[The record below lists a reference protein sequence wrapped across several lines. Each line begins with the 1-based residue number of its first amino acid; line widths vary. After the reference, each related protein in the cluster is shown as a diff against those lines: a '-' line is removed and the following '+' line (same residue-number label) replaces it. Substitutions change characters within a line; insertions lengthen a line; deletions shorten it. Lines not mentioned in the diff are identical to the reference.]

1 MISNKIVIFATMFR
15 IVPFVC
21 SLFALLCSLTTW
33 ATAWEAGFSL
43 AAPAVVNRPIELKI
57 NPLTEFD
64 SITLSSGENSL
75 SIYSTN
81 ENRIIIGPI
90 IQKGSETILI
100 KTYTNGKVRLEKLKP
115 DLMPAW
121 LSIMPP
127 LLAILF
133 AIVFKEVISSLFI
146 GILSGVFLH
155 IHYMFPEK
163 NLLSGF
169 FLSITDYLIPSIA
182 DPDHMSVIVFSMLIG
197 GTVAVISRNG
207 GMVGMVKH
215 ISRYAKTPRSA
226 QMVTWVLGI
235 VIFFDDYANTLVV
248 GNTMR
253 PVTDKLKVSREKL
266 AYIVDA
272 TAAPVASVAFVTTW
286 IGAQLGYIQDGI
298 DTIDGLNASPYSVFI
313 ESLKYAFY
321 PFFTLVFMWFL
332 IRSKKDFGPMLQ
344 AERKSRKSAHV
355 NQKVIHNEE
364 IQALD
369 PDEHAPKR
377 AFNAVIP
384 ILVLIFGTMAC
395 LWITGFSESIWS
407 DPEKSFWTKV
417 SGIIGNAD
425 SYKSLLWSSTAAL
438 SVSILL
444 SVSQRILK
452 LQESMTTV
460 LRGFGFMMNAIIILC
475 LAWTLS
481 LLTDHLETAQF
492 ITSFLQTMDANPIWF
507 PAITFILA
515 ALVSFSTGSSWSTMA
530 ILYPMLLPAMW
541 LLCIEQGF
549 EHQLTL
555 DLFFNVVSC
564 VLAGSVLGD
573 HCSPISDTTILSSL
587 STSCNHLSH
596 VRTQMPYAL
605 TVGGISI
612 LVGTIPAAFGIST
625 WFLYPL
631 GFLAIY
637 LIIRIFGRLS
647 E

>member
-1 MISNKIVIFATMFR
+1 MFR
-15 IVPFVC
+15 IVPFIC
-21 SLFALLCSLTTW
+21 SLFIFFCSISTGTI
-33 ATAWEAGFSL
+33 AADQDYTL
-43 AAPAVVNRPIELKI
+43 AAPAVANRTIELKI
-57 NPLTEFD
+57 NPTLEYD
-64 SITLSSGENSL
+64 SITLQSGANSVTVYSSDGANL
-75 SIYSTN
+75 IK
-81 ENRIIIGPI
+81 GPI
-90 IQKGSETILI
+90 IQKSSETLSI
-100 KTYTNGKVRLEKLKP
+100 KTYTGGVARLEELKP
-115 DLMPAW
+115 NIMPAW
-121 LSIMPP
+121 LSILPP

-169 FLSITDYLIPSIA
+169 FLSITDYLIPSVA
-182 DPDHMSVIVFSMLIG
+182 DPDHISVIVFSLLIG

-226 QMVTWVLGI
+226 QMVSWVLGV

-298 DTIDGLNASPYSVFI
+298 DTIDGLNASPYHVFI

-321 PFFTLVFMWFL
+321 PFFTLVFMWLL
-332 IRSKKDFGPMLQ
+332 IRSKKDFGPMLK
-344 AERKSRKSAHV
+344 AERKSRKADHI
-355 NQKVIHNEE
+355 NQKVVHNEE
-364 IQALD
+364 IEALD
-369 PDEHAPKR
+369 PEEHAPKR

-384 ILVLIFGTMAC
+384 ILVLIFGTMTS
-395 LWITGFSESIWS
+395 LWITGFSESIWT
-407 DPEKSFWTKV
+407 DPEMGFWSKV

-452 LQESMTTV
+452 LHDTMTTV
-460 LRGFGFMMNAIIILC
+460 LKGFGFMLNAIIILC

-481 LLTDHLETAQF
+481 LITDHLETAQF
-492 ITSFLQTMDANPIWF
+492 ITSILQTLDANPVWF
-507 PAITFILA
+507 PAITFVLA
-515 ALVSFSTGSSWSTMA
+515 SLVSFSTGSSWSTMA

-541 LLCIEQGF
+541 LLCMDQGL
-549 EHQLTL
+549 EHQVTL
-555 DLFFNVVSC
+555 NLFFNVVSC

-605 TVGGISI
+605 TVGGIS
-612 LVGTIPAAFGIST
+612 LVLGTIPAAFGIST
-625 WFLYPL
+625 WLLYPF

-637 LIIRIFGRLS
+637 LIIRIFGKLS

>member
-1 MISNKIVIFATMFR
+1 MPFVYFLFLLFCCFTSRVFATDQD
-15 IVPFVC
+15 
-21 SLFALLCSLTTW
+21 
-33 ATAWEAGFSL
+33 FSL
-43 AAPAVVNRPIELKI
+43 AAPVVVKRPIEVKI
-57 NPLTEFD
+57 NPSLEFD
-64 SITLSSGENSL
+64 SIKLQLGENTVTVYAVEEGRM
-75 SIYSTN
+75 IK
-81 ENRIIIGPI
+81 GPLVQHGTETVHI
-90 IQKGSETILI
+90 TLFLKGAVRTI
-100 KTYTNGKVRLEKLKP
+100 ELKARV
-115 DLMPAW
+115 MPAW
-121 LSIMPP
+121 LSILPP

-155 IHYMFPEK
+155 IHFMFPEK

-182 DPDHMSVIVFSMLIG
+182 DPDHVSVIVFSLLIG

-226 QMVTWVLGI
+226 QMVSWVLGV

-321 PFFTLVFMWFL
+321 PFFTLAFMWML
-332 IRSKKDFGPMLQ
+332 IRSKKDFGPMLK
-344 AERKSRKSAHV
+344 AERKSRKLDQV

-384 ILVLIFGTMAC
+384 ILVLIFGTMAS
-395 LWITGFSESIWS
+395 LWITGFSESIWT
-407 DPEKSFWTKV
+407 DPEKGFWSKV

-438 SVSILL
+438 TVSILL

-452 LQESMTTV
+452 LHDTMTTV
-460 LRGFGFMMNAIIILC
+460 MKGFGFMLNAIIILC

-481 LLTDHLETAQF
+481 MLTDHLETAQF
-492 ITSFLQTMDANPIWF
+492 ITSILQTLDANPVWF

-515 ALVSFSTGSSWSTMA
+515 SLVSFSTGSSWSTMA

-541 LLCIEQGF
+541 LLCIEQGL
-549 EHQLTL
+549 EHQVTL
-555 DLFFNVVSC
+555 ELFFNVVSC

-612 LVGTIPAAFGIST
+612 LLGTIPAAFGIST